1 MAFFMGIINFFHT
14 KVVKYIYFYN
24 FIIIVIITF
33 SISFNLYSK
42 NKIIVASTTSTY
54 DTGLLDFLNKKFLE
68 KHNVSVQV
76 LSLGTG
82 QAIRTAKDGNAE
94 ILLVHHTPSEIKFM
108 EQGHGIERQEIM
120 YNDYVLV
127 GPITDD
133 GKCLSVQHK
142 LEKIFKNKELF
153 ISRGDDSGTHRKELE
168 MWSLT
173 NINFNKAIKF
183 YLSVGQGMGSTL
195 LIANEKKAYTLSD
208 RSTWIAF
215 NKRENLKIV
224 CEDFPPLFNQY
235 GIILVN
241 PDKNNNL
248 NFKDAKKYIDWFKTE
263 EVKILINSFKSK
275 GKQLFYYNLNQ

>member
-1 MAFFMGIINFFHT
+1 MINKIKIFLTILFLFT
-14 KVVKYIYFYN
+14 
-24 FIIIVIITF
+24 ITE
-33 SISFNLYSK
+33 SVNA

-54 DTGLLDFLNKKFLE
+54 DTGLLNLLNEKFYD
-68 KHNVSVQV
+68 KYNIRVQV

-94 ILLVHHTPSEIKFM
+94 ILLVHHKPSEEEFM
-108 EQGHGIERQEIM
+108 NNGYGEKRYEIM

-127 GPITDD
+127 GPKNDNGNCT
-133 GKCLSVQHK
+133 SVQQK
-142 LEKIFKNKELF
+142 LEEIYNNKSLF

-168 MWSLT
+168 MWDLVNIDVNKT
-173 NINFNKAIKF
+173 NEW

-195 LIANEKKAYTLSD
+195 LISNEKKGYTLSD

-215 NKRENLKIV
+215 NNRNNLKIV

-241 PDKNNNL
+241 SKLNKNL
-248 NFKDAKKYIDWFKTE
+248 NYKDANKYIDWFKTK
-263 EVKILINSFKSK
+263 EVKELINNFKAK
-275 GKQLFYYNLNQ
+275 GKQLFYYNYN